1 MLEDGTEGWVAFQY
15 ERLPNLCFWCGLL
28 THDDKN
34 CEIWLK
40 SKGRLV
46 VDDHQFGHWLRAPLF
61 SMGKC
66 QSIEVKG
73 YEERVL
79 KTRSKV
85 VSSRFHATEVAAVSD
100 NPKLAEEGDNK
111 SDIATNSDGGV
122 LRGVY
127 SNESRSL
134 ELVSLENN
142 GVLLFSSKEVDFE
155 AILQDIDKAIAADTV
170 KPDTIIVDATQN
182 SLEIPS
188 VQIHNLNKS
197 GISEVVGSKVHSLS
211 LQNSN
216 TVAVEETLG
225 SFELGWIESK
235 EYHKGGGG
243 GK

>member
-1 MLEDGTEGWVAFQY
+1 M
-15 ERLPNLCFWCGLL
+15 
-28 THDDKN
+28 
-34 CEIWLK
+34 
-40 SKGRLV
+40 
-46 VDDHQFGHWLRAPLF
+46 
-61 SMGKC
+61 
-66 QSIEVKG
+66 
-73 YEERVL
+73 L

-85 VSSRFHATEVAAVSD
+85 VSSRFYAIEVAAVSD
-100 NPKLAEEGDNK
+100 NPKQAEEGDNE
-111 SDIATNSDGGV
+111 SDIATDSDVGV

-127 SNESRSL
+127 SSESRSL

-155 AILQDIDKAIAADTV
+155 AILEDINKAIAAHTV

-197 GISEVVGSKVHSLS
+197 GVSEAVGSKVHSLS

-235 EYHKGGGG
+235 EYHRGG